1 MRDNIEGDHLMLS
14 YRHLSIIMLYLAFIT
29 GCSDSSNNEPV
40 QNPQVKPVST
50 PLTIEATSESEVCA
64 LKMGWEP
71 WEPYHYQENGLPVKG
86 LDIEM
91 MEMISS
97 ETNCHITY
105 VKGDWK
111 ELLASLKKGDVD
123 FLTGASINERRKQ
136 YAKFSDGYRT
146 ESFRLF
152 VRTGELQR
160 FSGHNLKALVDAGFR
175 LGITMDYIYNNE
187 VETLLD
193 DPTNAKNIFAV
204 STGLINFSKL
214 LENDIDGFLEDPVVG
229 RSSIR
234 RQALENQIELHP
246 YVINTGDVHIMF
258 SQVSVSEDVIDKFNH
273 ALAKIRHDGRHQRLI
288 DKYTN

>member
-1 MRDNIEGDHLMLS
+1 MINNRAPSFILTF
-14 YRHLSIIMLYLAFIT
+14 IALAFLA
-29 GCSDSSNNEPV
+29 GCSDSNNTTPSDTTSVEPTSSQAV
-40 QNPQVKPVST
+40 VEGVSE
-50 PLTIEATSESEVCA
+50 LDSCE

-71 WEPYHYQENGLPVKG
+71 WEPYHYQEKKQSVKG
-86 LDIEM
+86 LDIEL

-97 ETNCHITY
+97 ETNCTITY

-111 ELLASLKKGDVD
+111 ELLTSLQNGEID
-123 FLTGASINERRKQ
+123 FLTGASINEQRKL

-152 VRTGELQR
+152 VRSGELNR

-187 VETLLD
+187 VETLQD
-193 DPTNAKNIFAV
+193 DPNNSDKVIAV

-214 LENDIDGFLEDPVVG
+214 LENDIDGFLEDHVVG

-234 RQALENQIELHP
+234 RQGLENQIELHP
-246 YVINTGDVHIMF
+246 YVINTGDVHLMF
-258 SQVSVSEDVIDKFNH
+258 SRVSVSEEIITRFNQ
-273 ALAKIRHDGRHQRLI
+273 ALSKIKLDGRHQRLI